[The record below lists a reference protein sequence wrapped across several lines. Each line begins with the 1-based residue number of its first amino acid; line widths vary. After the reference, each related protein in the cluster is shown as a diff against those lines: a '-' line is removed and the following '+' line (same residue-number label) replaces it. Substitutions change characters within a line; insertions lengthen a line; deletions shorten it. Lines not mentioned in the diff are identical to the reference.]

1 MDYMTRYI
9 EGVALEEAFK
19 ISIQGA
25 KMMHYEKK
33 AEELLNNITG
43 LNKSSIISAC
53 RMVGFD
59 SIFRAGPMTY
69 KPIEEINP
77 DENTISNIIIMIKRS
92 QKFFKEYGPVVA
104 EGMTFLGGYTPTVIS
119 GDADFMTNDTIWDFK
134 VSKNSLKSFQ
144 TLQIFM
150 YYLMGCKAIRLNA
163 EYDFKNKIKK
173 LGIYNPRKNIVY
185 IKKIEEIDKD
195 TITTVEKEVIG
206 YDANVIDPHL
216 QALLKQ

>member
-1 MDYMTRYI
+1 MIRRYKKCIQCQKEQRNINNHVEVFLPPSSFEVIELNDNEELKEENVSPSIIGLTVDYMTRYI
-9 EGVALEEAFK
+9 EGVVLEEAFK

-77 DENTISNIIIMIKRS
+77 DENTISNI
-92 QKFFKEYGPVVA
+92 
-104 EGMTFLGGYTPTVIS
+104 L
-119 GDADFMTNDTIWDFK
+119 
-134 VSKNSLKSFQ
+134 
-144 TLQIFM
+144 
-150 YYLMGCKAIRLNA
+150 RL
-163 EYDFKNKIKK
+163 
-173 LGIYNPRKNIVY
+173 RY
-185 IKKIEEIDKD
+185 I
-195 TITTVEKEVIG
+195 
-206 YDANVIDPHL
+206 
-216 QALLKQ
+216 